1 MVARVKPAAR
11 RAHHG
16 LSRCVVWP
24 GGAPPVPPAAAV
36 VARRHP
42 VQRREDHLDG
52 LLARAVALRV
62 DRPMLQRLRRHPDSE
77 INAWLEEQEQGDDEL
92 RSAYITRIT
101 ELFKA
106 EFPQRDR
113 EDLRYMR
120 RVLQQH
126 GVPQAPQAPLTFAA
140 GFDAHLTGGHFHNG
154 GAGYHIYDANTMPA
168 GVTGVVFG
176 VAYDGGARQGTVQR
190 AHGGNVAS
198 TFFPAGWTTARVR
211 REVLA
216 GAPHRRQLHG
226 LVHLIPRGR
235 NKFAICVNI
244 TNGEVVSA
252 FPAHRDARGHWTD

>member
-16 LSRCVVWP
+16 LSRCAVRP
-24 GGAPPVPPAAAV
+24 DDAPPVPLAAAV
-36 VARRHP
+36 VAQRHP
-42 VQRREDHLDG
+42 MQRREDHLDG

-120 RVLQQH
+120 RVL
-126 GVPQAPQAPLTFAA
+126 
-140 GFDAHLTGGHFHNG
+140 
-154 GAGYHIYDANTMPA
+154 
-168 GVTGVVFG
+168 
-176 VAYDGGARQGTVQR
+176 
-190 AHGGNVAS
+190 
-198 TFFPAGWTTARVR
+198 
-211 REVLA
+211 
-216 GAPHRRQLHG
+216 
-226 LVHLIPRGR
+226 
-235 NKFAICVNI
+235 
-244 TNGEVVSA
+244 
-252 FPAHRDARGHWTD
+252 